1 MSNQT
6 NNGGP
11 AFPVSF
17 AIASKRGPTHDA
29 LPSGGMTLRD
39 YFATHAPAPPLWW
52 VAQYGD
58 TRTLMEHGRLI
69 ADWNWTYADAMLA
82 ARGDV

>member
-1 MSNQT
+1 
-6 NNGGP
+6 
-11 AFPVSF
+11 
-17 AIASKRGPTHDA
+17 
-29 LPSGGMTLRD
+29 MTLRD